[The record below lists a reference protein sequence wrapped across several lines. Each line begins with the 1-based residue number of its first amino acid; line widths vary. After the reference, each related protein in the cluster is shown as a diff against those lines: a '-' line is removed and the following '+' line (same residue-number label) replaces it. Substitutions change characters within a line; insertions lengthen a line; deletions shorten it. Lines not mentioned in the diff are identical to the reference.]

1 MAVTSVSSRSEAP
14 PPPGFFS
21 RLGNNQAL
29 LGILFILPSLIGF
42 TIFFAAP
49 AVRSVFISFQ
59 EWNLLTDAEYVGLEN
74 YQNILELSF
83 NPLESAEQDSD
94 DVLPDDFDE
103 LARVQIG
110 DGGFVIGARDP
121 RFYRSLGVTITY
133 VLFNIPLQTVLAL
146 GIAILMEK
154 AANSPLLRG
163 IMILPWLMP
172 NVIVAMLF
180 IWLLDP
186 TLGVIN
192 IFLQQTGVGQQGFFG
207 SPDQAI
213 ASVAG
218 VNIWRHMGY
227 TAILIFAG
235 LKTIPKSLYE
245 ASRVDG
251 ANGLVQFLR
260 ITLPLLRPVLVFV
273 LVTSVIG
280 SFQIFDTIAVATEG
294 GPAGATRTI
303 IYYIYEQVFER
314 RINMGVATAASVVL
328 FLILVSVTLIQIRT
342 FQGNTSELAD
352 YS

>member
-1 MAVTSVSSRSEAP
+1 MTATSLSSRSESP
-14 PPPGFFS
+14 PSPGFFS
-21 RLGNNQAL
+21 RLGNNQAV

-42 TIFFAAP
+42 ILFFGVP
-49 AVRSVFISFQ
+49 AIRSVFISFQ
-59 EWNLLTDAEYVGLEN
+59 DWNLLTDAEYVGLAN

-83 NPLESAEQDSD
+83 NPLASAEQNSN

-103 LARVQIG
+103 LLRVQIG

-121 RFYRSLGVTITY
+121 RFYRALGTTVSY
-133 VLFNIPLQTVLAL
+133 VLLNIPLQTLLAL

-163 IMILPWLMP
+163 VMILPWLMP

-192 IFLQQTGVGQQGFFG
+192 IFLQQIGIGQQGFFG
-207 SPDQAI
+207 SPDQAL
-213 ASVAG
+213 ASIAG

-273 LVTSVIG
+273 FVTSIIG
-280 SFQIFDTIAVATEG
+280 SFQIFDTVAVATEG
-294 GPAGATRTI
+294 GPAGSTRTI

-328 FLILVSVTLIQIRT
+328 FLILVTVTLIQIRT
-342 FQGNTSELAD
+342 FQGNQSDLAE

>member
-1 MAVTSVSSRSEAP
+1 MTATSLSSRSESP
-14 PPPGFFS
+14 PSPGFFS
-21 RLGNNQAL
+21 RLGNNQAV

-42 TIFFAAP
+42 ILFFGVP
-49 AVRSVFISFQ
+49 AIRSVFISFQ
-59 EWNLLTDAEYVGLEN
+59 DWNLLTDAEYVGLAN

-83 NPLESAEQDSD
+83 NPLASAEQNSNDI
-94 DVLPDDFDE
+94 LPDDFDE
-103 LARVQIG
+103 LLRVQIG

-121 RFYRSLGVTITY
+121 RFYRALGTTVSY
-133 VLFNIPLQTVLAL
+133 VLLNIPLQTLLAL

-154 AANSPLLRG
+154 ASNSPLLRG

-192 IFLQQTGVGQQGFFG
+192 IFLQQIGIGQQGFFG
-207 SPDQAI
+207 SPDQAL
-213 ASVAG
+213 ASIAG

-273 LVTSVIG
+273 FVTSIIG
-280 SFQIFDTIAVATEG
+280 SFQIFDTVAVATEG
-294 GPAGATRTI
+294 GPAGSTRTI

-328 FLILVSVTLIQIRT
+328 FLILVTVTLIQIRT
-342 FQGNTSELAD
+342 FQGNQSDLAE